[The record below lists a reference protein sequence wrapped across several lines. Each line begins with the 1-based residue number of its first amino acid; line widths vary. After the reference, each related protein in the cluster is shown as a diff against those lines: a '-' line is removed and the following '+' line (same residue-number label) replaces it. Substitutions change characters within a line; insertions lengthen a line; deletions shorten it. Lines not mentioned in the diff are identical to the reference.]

1 MPARRQATSDP
12 TVKPAAP
19 DQRRGGAEHVG
30 EQQTARDQTKA
41 FRHSAGQ
48 AGTHL
53 IPDRAGGRGLPAGND
68 RVALG

>member
-1 MPARRQATSDP
+1 MPARRQAVIDSTLE
-12 TVKPAAP
+12 PAAH
-19 DQRRGGAEHVG
+19 DQRRGSTEHGG
-30 EQQTARDQTKA
+30 EQQTARDQAPA